1 MRLFELRTT
10 HDKCNALLRFAME
23 NADIHQVDLGGI
35 PFTFSLIR
43 KIRTS
48 SDLDFFHEIL
58 PRIDL
63 DQKVHGQGLIEFS
76 LEDADLSSPVYHG
89 VLLAMMKVS
98 CRGMLPFEKSS
109 RSKTWFLILVVL
121 SRSADQSASC
131 DG

>member
-1 MRLFELRTT
+1 MSRDYILFRLRTPECVNPTLTRLFELRTT

-23 NADIHQVDLGGI
+23 NADIHQVDLRGI

-63 DQKVHGQGLIEFS
+63 DQKVRGQGLIEFS

-98 CRGMLPFEKSS
+98 CRGISF
-109 RSKTWFLILVVL
+109 
-121 SRSADQSASC
+121 
-131 DG
+131 